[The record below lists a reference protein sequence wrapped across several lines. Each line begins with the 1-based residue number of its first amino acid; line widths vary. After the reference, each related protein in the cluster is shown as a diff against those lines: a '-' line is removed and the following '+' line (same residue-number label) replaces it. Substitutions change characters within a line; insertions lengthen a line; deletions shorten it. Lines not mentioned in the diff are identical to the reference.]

1 MIVAKTQPLFTGA
14 EQKHGDR
21 VLGEVEKSSFY
32 CFARQRGLPWRPCDP
47 PWRRGSEEFY
57 SVQEAGRDPLM
68 DGSWMVGIKV
78 KFQASLT
85 FWLQPG

>member
-1 MIVAKTQPLFTGA
+1 MT
-14 EQKHGDR
+14 H
-21 VLGEVEKSSFY
+21 LGK
-32 CFARQRGLPWRPCDP
+32 
-47 PWRRGSEEFY
+47 GSEEFY

-85 FWLQPG
+85 FWFMGSAVFIWREPAPCEK